1 MPQPTDTPAPTATP
15 APTIADGVYA
25 VTIQGTANGNPVDL
39 NATLVVFPGKASHP
53 IDVCLF
59 TGSTLADWAITTGV
73 GAIGFAS
80 NSACSQ
86 SGSIAAAAAVD
97 YAFLSADLNA
107 GTVTV
112 TADPTK
118 CCSYNLSTNGFTV
131 SSGLLATPYGI
142 AQGTMSLQF
151 SNASQNVSG
160 SLNVGGCTV
169 NPYCVAIPY
178 DATISGQ
185 YYSAL

>member
-1 MPQPTDTPAPTATP
+1 VAAIPFGCLSPAPA
-15 APTIADGVYA
+15 IAAGIYA
-25 VTIQGTANGNPVDL
+25 VTINGTANDNPVDL
-39 NATLVVFPGKASHP
+39 NATLVVFPGQENHP

-59 TGSTLADWAITTGV
+59 TGNTLAAWAATTGV

-86 SGSIAAAAAVD
+86 SGSIAGAAGVD
-97 YAFLSADLNA
+97 YTFLTADLNA

-131 SSGLLATPYGI
+131 SSGLFAIPYGI
-142 AQGTMSLQF
+142 AQGTLKLQF
-151 SNASQNVSG
+151 SNASQDVSG
-160 SLNVGGCTV
+160 SLDIGGCTL

-178 DATISGQ
+178 VATISGQ
-185 YYSAL
+185 FSSPLQ